1 MNQESRAI
9 VIRGG
14 RLIDVRGHLANPA
27 DILIRGDEIVE
38 IGPPGLAVPEDAALI
53 DAAEQLL
60 MPGLVNAHT
69 HGHGGLAR
77 GLGDRWTLELLLNAA
92 PWISG
97 NRAPEHKYLSAAIAA
112 LEMVAKGCTACYDL
126 YFEIPTPT
134 VEGMQAVAQAYLD
147 VGMRVV
153 VAPMVADRT
162 LYQSVPGLMEA
173 LPEEHRDRVEKL
185 AMAPWQETLA
195 ACRQVV
201 ESWPFDR
208 ERARPALA
216 PTIPLH
222 CSDDFLVGCR
232 DLAAEL
238 ELGYH
243 THLAE
248 SKAQAVAG
256 VARYGRTLTHHL
268 DDLGIL
274 GPNFAAAHAVW
285 LDDDDI
291 KRLADNGARAAHN
304 PGSNMRLGS
313 GLAPA
318 AAMARAGVDLGIGTD
333 AVSCSDNQ
341 NMFEAMRLASFASRL
356 QSHDY
361 EEWFSTETVLE
372 MATQGS
378 ARLLGF
384 GESIGRIAVGA
395 KADVVFL
402 NAGHVNY
409 LPLNDITNQL
419 VHVEEGSGVARVMVG
434 GRMVYENG
442 NHLCLN
448 IHRIRTQVETAV
460 EELRARNAEARVLAD
475 AMEPIVGKF
484 CVGLSR
490 EPYHVHSLAGRDY

>member
-1 MNQESRAI
+1 MSGTVPNIA
-9 VIRGG
+9 IRGA
-14 RLIDVRGHLANPA
+14 RLIDFAAHQARPA
-27 DILIRGDEIVE
+27 DILIAGDAIAE
-38 IGPPGLAVPEDAALI
+38 IGPPGLAAPEGVETI

-77 GLGDRWTLELLLNAA
+77 GFGDRWTLELLLNAG

-126 YFEIPTPT
+126 YFEFPAPT
-134 VEGMQAVAQAYLD
+134 VEGMRAVAQAYLD

-153 VAPMVADRT
+153 LAPMIADRS
-162 LYQSVPGLMEA
+162 LYQAIPGLLEA
-173 LPEEHRDRVEKL
+173 LPEASRQQMERVAL
-185 AMAPWQETLA
+185 APWQETLA
-195 ACRQVV
+195 GCA
-201 ESWPFDR
+201 EIFEAWPFDR
-208 ERARPALA
+208 ERAKPALA

-222 CSDDFLVGCR
+222 CSDDFLIGCR
-232 DLAAEL
+232 DLAADL
-238 ELGYH
+238 DLGFH

-248 SKAQAVAG
+248 SKAQAIAG
-256 VARYGRTLTHHL
+256 MERYGRTLTAHL
-268 DDLGIL
+268 DELGIL
-274 GPNFAAAHAVW
+274 GPDFAAAHAVW

-291 KRLADNGARAAHN
+291 RRLADNGSRVAHN

-318 AAMARAGVDLGIGTD
+318 AAMLRAGVDVGIGTD

-361 EEWFSTETVLE
+361 EEWLPTEKVLE
-372 MATQGS
+372 MATAGS

-384 GESIGRIAVGA
+384 GDGIGRIAVGA
-395 KADVVFL
+395 KADIVFL
-402 NAGHVNY
+402 DAGHVNY
-409 LPLNDITNQL
+409 LPLNDVTNQL
-419 VHVEEGSGVARVMVG
+419 VHTEEGSAVARVMVG
-434 GRMVYENG
+434 GRMIYANG
-442 NHLCLN
+442 GYLTLDMG
-448 IHRIRTQVETAV
+448 RIRAKVETAV
-460 EELRARNAEARVLAD
+460 DELRQRNTEARAFAEAL
-475 AMEPIVGKF
+475 EPLVGKF

-490 EPYHVHSLAGRDY
+490 QPYHVHSLAGGDY